1 MSLRRIEVVADE
13 RYADRIQAIAR
24 EFDALDYRAWPLAED
39 GRHLYQLL
47 IGRGK
52 RQELLDTLQTILG
65 GDADARIVV
74 MEVEATIPSEE
85 TESEEEA
92 AERWRKTLNAT
103 REEIYNQVQHGADL
117 DRTYLLQTVLS
128 TVVAAI
134 GLIEN
139 NVAVV
144 IGAMVIA
151 PLLGPNLAFAFG
163 VALGDGRLM
172 LRALKTGLAG
182 ITTAVVLGSAIG
194 MTGAFPLDGPEL
206 LARTGVGLDGI
217 ALALA
222 SGAAAALSITT
233 GLPTALVGVMVAVAL
248 LPPTATAGLM
258 FGAYHFVEASG
269 ALLLLVVNIASVNL
283 AAVVVFQTSGIK
295 PRTWLEQRAARQSVL
310 VSVVVW
316 SLLLAI
322 LASIIVFRQPY

>member
-194 MTGAFPLDGPEL
+194 MTGAFL
-206 LARTGVGLDGI
+206 
-217 ALALA
+217 
-222 SGAAAALSITT
+222 
-233 GLPTALVGVMVAVAL
+233 
-248 LPPTATAGLM
+248 
-258 FGAYHFVEASG
+258 
-269 ALLLLVVNIASVNL
+269 
-283 AAVVVFQTSGIK
+283 
-295 PRTWLEQRAARQSVL
+295 
-310 VSVVVW
+310 
-316 SLLLAI
+316 
-322 LASIIVFRQPY
+322 